1 MMHLF
6 SPRRSTRY
14 LEIFSIAVAVA
25 LMLASLQLLAHAQ
38 GMERSVEQR
47 NLLSDDTDR
56 WTLHL
61 L

>member
-47 NLLSDDTDR
+47 TFYR
-56 WTLHL
+56 TIFIGRYR
-61 L
+61 